1 MRPLWLVA
9 LAVAALGAA
18 AGVGGCFNPDKPA
31 CAFSCAE
38 APHTCPA
45 GFVCG
50 ADNLCHDPTSTG
62 ACGITFGDAAITD
75 AGEDAPA
82 RDAAADTASDA
93 AEVRADVRID
103 SPPGG

>member
-9 LAVAALGAA
+9 LAVVALAAA
-18 AGVGGCFNPDKPA
+18 AGVGGCFGPDKPA

-50 ADNLCHDPTSTG
+50 PDNLCHDPTSTG
-62 ACGITFGDAAITD
+62 TCRITFGDAATID

-82 RDAAADTASDA
+82 ADTAA
-93 AEVRADVRID
+93 GPTEVRPDVPTD

>member
-1 MRPLWLVA
+1 MRPVWLVA

-18 AGVGGCFNPDKPA
+18 ASGVAGCFNPDKPA

-38 APHTCPA
+38 PPHTCPA

-50 ADNLCHDPTSTG
+50 ADSLCHDPTSTG
-62 ACGITFGDAAITD
+62 TCRITFGDADTTD
-75 AGEDAPA
+75 AGEDAAA
-82 RDAAADTASDA
+82 RDSAPDTANDA
-93 AEVRADVRID
+93 TDTRTD